1 VGDNARESTAANR
14 EVAAMSETTGALT
27 IDYLGHCAFRLTT
40 PAGQRILVDP
50 YRNWPDGRRWFK
62 RECANVE
69 ADVLLV
75 SHPHADHD
83 RAASALGQPRLLDTE
98 GELAGLDFRIRG
110 LTGRHSA
117 RFGRDI
123 DYFNT
128 IFVLE
133 TAGLRVGLMGD
144 NEADLSERLRDEIGP
159 LDVLVVPVEDAG
171 LILSAVEAERLAK
184 RLQPRVVIPT
194 HYFIE
199 GLTEPSSGF
208 AGIAEWRELQATV
221 RELPGAT
228 LALRPEGLPETRQG
242 WVFGNCL
249 VREAE

>member
-1 VGDNARESTAANR
+1 
-14 EVAAMSETTGALT
+14 MSETTGALT
-27 IDYLGHCAFRLTT
+27 IDYLGHCAFRFTT

-83 RAASALGQPRLLDTE
+83 RVESTLGDPQLLDAE

-133 TAGLRVGLMGD
+133 TAGLRVCLMGD
-144 NEADLSERLRDEIGP
+144 NEANLSESLRNEIGP
-159 LDVLVVPVEDAG
+159 LDLLVVPVEDAG
-171 LILSAVEAERLAK
+171 LILSAAEAERLAN

-208 AGIAEWRELQATV
+208 EGIDEWRKLQATV

-228 LALRPEGLPETRQG
+228 LELRREDLPETREG
-242 WVFGNCL
+242 WVFGDCL
-249 VREAE
+249 VPQD

>member
-1 VGDNARESTAANR
+1 MTES
-14 EVAAMSETTGALT
+14 TGALT

-62 RECANVE
+62 CECANVS

-83 RAASALGQPRLLDTE
+83 RVASALGRPKLLEAE
-98 GELAGLDFRIRG
+98 GELAGLDFVVRG

-123 DYFNT
+123 DYFNI

-133 TAGLRVGLMGD
+133 CAGMRVGLMGD
-144 NEADLSERLRDEIGP
+144 NEANLSERLRNEIGP
-159 LDVLVVPVEDAG
+159 LDLLVVPVEDAG
-171 LILSAVEAERLAK
+171 LILSAAEAERLAN
-184 RLQPRVVIPT
+184 RLDPRVVIPT

-199 GLTEPSSGF
+199 GLTERSSGF
-208 AGIAEWRELQATV
+208 KGIDEWRGLQATV

-228 LALRPEGLPETRQG
+228 LALRKEDLPESREG
-242 WVFGNCL
+242 WVFGD
-249 VREAE
+249 

>member
-1 VGDNARESTAANR
+1 
-14 EVAAMSETTGALT
+14 MSETTGALT
-27 IDYLGHCAFRLTT
+27 IDYLGHCAFRFTT

-50 YRNWPDGRRWFK
+50 YRNWPDGRQWFK
-62 RECANVE
+62 RECANVV

-83 RAASALGQPRLLDTE
+83 RAESALGQPRLLDAE

-133 TAGLRVGLMGD
+133 TAGLRIGLMGD
-144 NEADLSERLRDEIGP
+144 NEANLSECLRNEIGR
-159 LDVLVVPVEDAG
+159 LDILVVPVEDAG
-171 LILSAVEAERLAK
+171 LILSAAEAERLAN
-184 RLQPRVVIPT
+184 RLDPCVVIPT

-199 GLTEPSSGF
+199 GLTERSSGF
-208 AGIAEWRELQATV
+208 EGIDEWRGLQATV

-228 LALRPEGLPETRQG
+228 LESRSEDLPEAREG
-242 WVFGNCL
+242 WVFGDCL
-249 VREAE
+249 VPQD